1 MIIMTYFV
9 EETEEGQKIFPTLV
23 VSPKSLGVLNT
34 ELSMKIIGELSRK
47 PQCAMDVARKLKQ
60 HEQKIYY
67 HIRKLEKAGIV
78 KLVGREERVGALAK
92 IFSVSHP
99 YLTVK
104 LFDGEHI
111 AHAKAKP
118 AYAEFFKS
126 FISDG
131 KLDATIVIGSPDP
144 HGKYGVQASDGSAA
158 IDLALLLGMFVD
170 EVSPNYKLDTEVRDE
185 DLKGS
190 MILIGG
196 PKANMMID
204 KLNPKLP
211 IYFDTKRD
219 FDIVSKISN
228 SVYSGDEVGIIVK
241 MKNPHN
247 ERSEILVLS
256 GKRFKGTKAAI
267 IALLKHMK
275 KVREGFKSGETVAR
289 VVRGI
294 DRDSDGK
301 IDDVEFLE

>member
-1 MIIMTYFV
+1 MTYFV
-9 EETEEGQKIFPTLV
+9 REDDKGHRVFKTSV
-23 VSPKSLGVLNT
+23 MHPKNLGVLGT
-34 ELSMKIIGELSRK
+34 DISMRIVEELSKT

-67 HIRKLEKAGIV
+67 HIRKLEKAGIL
-78 KLVGREERVGALAK
+78 KIVGREERVGALAK
-92 IFSVSHP
+92 IYSVAYP

-104 LFDGEHI
+104 LFEGQHLGNVSV
-111 AHAKAKP
+111 KP
-118 AYAEFFKS
+118 SQVEFFTS
-126 FISDG
+126 FVKDG

-158 IDLALLLGMFVD
+158 IDLALLLGTFVRD
-170 EVSPNYKLDTEVRDE
+170 VQPNYKLDTELRD
-185 DLKGS
+185 DDMKRNL
-190 MILIGG
+190 ILIGG
-196 PKANMMID
+196 PKANIMID
-204 KLNPKLP
+204 KLNAKLP
-211 IYFDTKRD
+211 IYFDAKND
-219 FDIVSKISN
+219 FDIFSTLTKSR
-228 SVYSGDEVGIIVK
+228 YSGDEIGVIVK
-241 MKNPHN
+241 IKNPHDK
-247 ERSEILVLS
+247 SKEILVLS

-275 KVREGFKSGETVAR
+275 KIKSDEGFVAK